1 MISLSRFRPVYPSQ
15 RLARLTL
22 SETQQYQEI
31 AARSVGIARMQATT
45 SYPKYSMTSRLN
57 FSGFSMNIKCW
68 PPSDS
73 SNTSNCEPLI

>member
-22 SETQQYQEI
+22 SETQQYQET

-45 SYPKYSMTSRLN
+45 SLS
-57 FSGFSMNIKCW
+57 
-68 PPSDS
+68 
-73 SNTSNCEPLI
+73 